1 MVPSIIKYSGTMVP
15 SILNYSMEISREMV
29 PEVIQEGVEFVP
41 SILEYG
47 GRVVPPLLR
56 YGGDMVNSVWSNP
69 GQLQVAAEKI
79 ADYFAGSELPDIDE
93 KYSKHTIDLIREA
106 GFIASEHKVVTPDG
120 YILSLHRVE
129 NPNNVGD
136 SSRQVV
142 FLQHGLLCSSAV
154 WVLGDR
160 SKALGFLLADAG
172 FDVWIGNYRGNTYSR
187 NHTYLDPEQEQFW
200 QFSWDQMGLYDIPT
214 MLQYVDHVTRADQGL
229 VYIGHSMG
237 TTAFWVFCNEF
248 PHLSQSLVK
257 LMIGMAPV
265 SNVQKITPLLRY
277 IAPVADKIEKI
288 VSMTGNSEFGTTA
301 VEVMKENILR
311 AVPGI
316 CGPITSYQQRDDNSN
331 QDSICTLT
339 DNIFLKMMGFYD
351 AQMNYTLLPHIF
363 GHVPAGVSVK
373 TLLHFAQGINSKRF
387 CHFDY
392 GDEDSNYQVYGD
404 TVPPDYTLSQVQV
417 PVILYWGDNDWV
429 AAPEDV
435 HRLAA
440 QLPRLIASIM
450 VPYKRFNHVDFMWAK
465 DADVLLYKPV
475 IEIIQNF
482 DAFR

>member
-1 MVPSIIKYSGTMVP
+1 M
-15 SILNYSMEISREMV
+15 
-29 PEVIQEGVEFVP
+29 
-41 SILEYG
+41 
-47 GRVVPPLLR
+47 
-56 YGGDMVNSVWSNP
+56 
-69 GQLQVAAEKI
+69 
-79 ADYFAGSELPDIDE
+79 
-93 KYSKHTIDLIREA
+93 
-106 GFIASEHKVVTPDG
+106 TPDG

-265 SNVQKITPLLRY
+265 SNVQKITPLLR
-277 IAPVADKIEKI
+277 
-288 VSMTGNSEFGTTA
+288 
-301 VEVMKENILR
+301 
-311 AVPGI
+311 
-316 CGPITSYQQRDDNSN
+316 
-331 QDSICTLT
+331 
-339 DNIFLKMMGFYD
+339 
-351 AQMNYTLLPHIF
+351 
-363 GHVPAGVSVK
+363 
-373 TLLHFAQGINSKRF
+373 
-387 CHFDY
+387 
-392 GDEDSNYQVYGD
+392 
-404 TVPPDYTLSQVQV
+404 
-417 PVILYWGDNDWV
+417 
-429 AAPEDV
+429 
-435 HRLAA
+435 
-440 QLPRLIASIM
+440 
-450 VPYKRFNHVDFMWAK
+450 
-465 DADVLLYKPV
+465 
-475 IEIIQNF
+475 
-482 DAFR
+482 